1 LTEATL
7 PLATRRMRRE
17 RRLRQRLG
25 PPAAQTAV
33 SSRQLTSGLALA
45 CAVAIVLAALVTRG
59 PAGTSSS
66 LQESPLDFS
75 LAFNLHALRPDLATG
90 VGALVMPV
98 TYAIVEGDTLLSIA
112 FQFGSSVESIRLASS
127 LEDTDA
133 VSVGQVLVIPPA
145 RSVLHPVDASITLA
159 EVADA
164 FSVDPEILAAYN
176 GVAPEVAEEP
186 LARSVV
192 ILPAAVLGPTA
203 FQTPAQAPSRE
214 ASETYTV
221 VGGDTILGIA
231 EKLGVEP
238 SALVTANGLVEPDRI
253 VVGDALTVPLW
264 SRPARDA
271 EGAAN
276 IALPAATE
284 ASREVERPTAPIVY
298 SVEPGDT
305 LHGLADRFGL
315 DIYTLAN
322 NNNISMA
329 AADTIAIGRQLTILP
344 VSGLLY
350 TVERGDTLSG
360 IAERFRVDLGPIID
374 FNYLEDVD
382 FITAGRE
389 LILPGAAPL
398 IPPAPPAPPA
408 PASARPYEVR
418 PGDSVLAIAQRFG
431 VSPEAIVAANG
442 LRSADRIAV
451 GDTLRIVPGAGGGVA
466 ARSGPGAQA
475 VTRNLP
481 VPQPGPA
488 RELAPSVGGGS
499 VVSVAMQY
507 RGARYVF
514 GGTTPAGF
522 DCSGYVYYVLS
533 RAGKPVSRGMWGQ
546 YNAGG
551 HPGRGALQPGDIVFF
566 QNTYMAGLSHNGIY
580 IGNGQFIHASDPS
593 SGVKVSSLSE
603 AYWASR
609 WFGATRV

>member
-1 LTEATL
+1 
-7 PLATRRMRRE
+7 MRRE

-33 SSRQLTSGLALA
+33 PSRQLTSSLALA
-45 CAVAIVLAALVTRG
+45 CAVTIVLAALVTRG
-59 PAGTSSS
+59 PAGTSST
-66 LQESPLDFS
+66 ESPLDFS
-75 LAFNLHALRPDLATG
+75 LVFNLDALRPDLATG
-90 VGALVMPV
+90 VGALAMPV

-133 VSVGQVLVIPPA
+133 VSVGQLLVIPPA

-203 FQTPAQAPSRE
+203 YQTAAREPSLE

-221 VGGDTILGIA
+221 VEGDTILGIA
-231 EKLGVEP
+231 EKLGVES
-238 SALVTANGLVEPDRI
+238 SALVTANGIAEPDRI
-253 VVGDALTVPLW
+253 VVGDALSIPLW
-264 SRPARDA
+264 SRPAREA
-271 EGAAN
+271 AGAAN
-276 IALPAATE
+276 IAMPAADE
-284 ASREVERPTAPIVY
+284 APREVERLTAPIVY

-374 FNYLEDVD
+374 FNYLEDAD

-398 IPPAPPAPPA
+398 IPPAPPAPP
-408 PASARPYEVR
+408 SARLYDVR
-418 PGDSVLAIAQRFG
+418 PGDSVLAVAQRFG
-431 VSPEAIVAANG
+431 VSPEDIVVANG
-442 LRSADRIAV
+442 LRSADRITV
-451 GDTLRIVPGAGGGVA
+451 GDTLRIVPGAGGGVV
-466 ARSGPGAQA
+466 ARSGPGAQT
-475 VTRNLP
+475 VTRNLA

-488 RELAPSVGGGS
+488 RELGPSVGGGS

-580 IGNGQFIHASDPS
+580 IGNGQFVHASDPS
-593 SGVKVSSLSE
+593 SGVKISSLSE